1 LLQLDPTAG
10 QELAVPCN
18 QRARASALAAT
29 CLMTVLCVVPARI
42 RAGELLDT
50 LSAQARRTADM
61 LVRQAVVHDNCP
73 GRTELDDEG
82 ADFYVG
88 LLSETL
94 MEQPRY
100 RALDADGRKVLLL
113 NLLHELQEQADS
125 APAPDC
131 SKGYDGRRT

>member
-1 LLQLDPTAG
+1 M
-10 QELAVPCN
+10 PCN
-18 QRARASALAAT
+18 QRARVSALVAT
-29 CLMTVLCVVPARI
+29 CLMTMLCVLSADV
-42 RAGELLDT
+42 RAGQILDA
-50 LSAQARRTADM
+50 LSAQARRPADM

-73 GRTELDDEG
+73 GRAELEDE
-82 ADFYVG
+82 AANFYVD

-94 MEQPRY
+94 MEQPQY

-131 SKGYDGRRT
+131 SKGYDARRT